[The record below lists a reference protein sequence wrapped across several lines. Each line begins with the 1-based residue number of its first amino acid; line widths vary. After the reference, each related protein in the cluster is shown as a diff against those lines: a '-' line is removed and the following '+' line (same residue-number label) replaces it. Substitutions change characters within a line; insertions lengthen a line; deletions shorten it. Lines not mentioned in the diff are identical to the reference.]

1 MSRHDLDAELV
12 RKLAGLLDET
22 GLTELEYATQ
32 AVRIRVARQAQ
43 TTGFAL
49 PAAPLAASPAPV
61 AAQVAAPVADA
72 DHPGTITSPMVG
84 TAYIAPE
91 PGAPAFI
98 RVGDTVRQGQTL
110 LIIEAM
116 KVMNPLTA
124 PKSGRVV
131 NILVGDGQPVEFGE
145 PLLILE

>member
-43 TTGFAL
+43 PTGFAL
-49 PAAPLAASPAPV
+49 PAAPLAAPAP
-61 AAQVAAPVADA
+61 AAPAAPAAGAA
-72 DHPGTITSPMVG
+72 DHPGAVTSPMVG
-84 TAYIAPE
+84 TVYVAPE

-98 RVGDTVRQGQTL
+98 QVGDTVRQGQIL

-124 PKSGRVV
+124 PKAGRVV

-145 PLLILE
+145 PLLIIE